1 MFSFAKI
8 ATVATLA
15 LGTFVSAVP
24 VQDRTLEARADSV
37 TSILDTLTTTVGPI
51 AAQFSTRVFC
61 TVVMCDSDSVSCL
74 GTLDASNATAAV
86 ISPIVS
92 DITSAVSGAVNQIK
106 ALPSGTTATD
116 DALTSLSNVLSSIL
130 TPAGDVAAIS
140 GVSSDAI
147 AAFSPLGNALGDLVN
162 EVLQLVAGILVV
174 LRQTLDTLLNGLVG
188 VIDRLSLSP
197 LLSALGL

>member
-15 LGTFVSAVP
+15 FGTFVSAVP
-24 VQDRTLEARADSV
+24 VQDRALEARADSV

-61 TVVMCDSDSVSCL
+61 TVVMCNSDSVSCL
-74 GTLDASNATAAV
+74 GTLDVTNATAAV

-92 DITSAVSGAVNQIK
+92 DITSAVDDAVSQIK
-106 ALPSGTTATD
+106 ALPSATD
-116 DALTSLSNVLSSIL
+116 DALTSLSNVLSAIL